1 MGKAATATYQWF
13 QRLAA
18 SARNGSAEKKTTFT
32 NLHID
37 TANNTSSV
45 ALGCAIATRDCQ
57 LHVCAKCASRS
68 PFQAKIHGRIE
79 FNLAQRCNSATRAIT
94 DSSGKAMADNHC
106 YK

>member
-18 SARNGSAEKKTTFT
+18 CARNGSAEKKTTFT

-37 TANNTSSV
+37 TANNTSGM

-57 LHVCAKCASRS
+57 LHVCTKCASRS
-68 PFQAKIHGRIE
+68 PFQAKIRGRNE
-79 FNLAQRCNSATRAIT
+79 FNFAQRCNGATRTIT
-94 DSSGKAMADNHC
+94 DSCAEAMANNHC
-106 YK
+106 DK